1 MQTSDIL
8 LFLAIGA
15 VLVLAMRDT
24 SSESF
29 VLSDQVTSDKSK
41 LDPFKKYSVGTVVT
55 QSTVDPALYGGSSCA
70 LFPAT
75 VYRNEATDCQFD
87 ETIPEDSDAVC
98 SKDTDGVW
106 RKNTVV
112 TVSAQPSNGGK
123 ACPASRRVQ
132 CAPVAANCLTENQ
145 DSYYSFAA
153 TPIWGMAITR
163 TFVRTSKPM
172 ADNPILIR
180 HVQSGLYLMGA
191 ASTSGSNV
199 VFGALSEAELGN
211 PATNPRGQWT
221 IKNTTLSSGVV
232 RQQLVPA
239 VNTALVAQ
247 PEACVGGN
255 NIAVKIAA
263 TKDDACSG
271 SYSNGIAQQFT
282 GWWFQLAAGGLYIGH
297 YQSNFRVQPYGG
309 TAAQG
314 VQAVLFDAAAPQAL
328 FEWRYV

>member
-8 LFLAIGA
+8 LFLAIAA
-15 VLVLAMRDT
+15 VLVMALKPE
-24 SSESF
+24 SSEPF
-29 VLSDQVTSDKSK
+29 VLSDQVTSDRTK
-41 LDPFKKYSVGTVVT
+41 LDPFKKYSVGTVAT
-55 QSTVDPALYGGSSCA
+55 QSTVQEAKYGGATCAPFPAL
-70 LFPAT
+70 

-87 ETIPEDSDAVC
+87 ETIPDDSDAVC
-98 SKDTDGVW
+98 SRDTDGVW

-112 TVSAQPSNGGK
+112 TVTAQPSNGGK
-123 ACPASRRVQ
+123 ACPVSRKVQ
-132 CAPVAANCLTENQ
+132 CTPVPAGCLAENE
-145 DSYYSFAA
+145 DTYYNFASVP
-153 TPIWGMAITR
+153 TWGMAITR
-163 TFVRTSKPM
+163 TFIRNSKPM

-199 VFGALSEAELGN
+199 IFGALTETELSN
-211 PATNPRGQWT
+211 PAANPRGQWT
-221 IKNTTLSSGVV
+221 IKNTTLPSGVV

-263 TKDDACSG
+263 PKDDACSG
-271 SYSNGIAQQFT
+271 SFSNGISQQFT
-282 GWWFQLAAGGLYIGH
+282 GWWFQLVTGGLYIGH
-297 YQSNFRVQPYGG
+297 YQSNFRVHPYGG

-314 VQAVLFDAAAPQAL
+314 VQAVLFDAAQSQAL